1 MKSWKIGLILLG
13 CLWTGMLPAQ
23 NSVLEFPQQVWNFGT
38 IREADGAV
46 SHEFEFENK
55 GKSPVVIEKVTVTC
69 GCTTPQ
75 YSREPVRPG
84 GRGTIRIAYNPEGRP
99 GAFRKDITIQSS
111 GGGVMSSALPA
122 R

>member
-1 MKSWKIGLILLG
+1 M
-13 CLWTGMLPAQ
+13 
-23 NSVLEFPQQVWNFGT
+23 
-38 IREADGAV
+38 
-46 SHEFEFENK
+46 
-55 GKSPVVIEKVTVTC
+55 IEKVTVTC

-75 YSREPVRPG
+75 YSREPYVG